1 MYYINGMST
10 YAQMQYWQTRE
21 ANMQQYLATSQA
33 LMSSMTSSMTN
44 LYEGQATLAEKQVLS
59 RIASGSSNGSL
70 PLLIAQLQDASS
82 KDGLVSMLNAATSST
97 SGASLNLLA

>member
-21 ANMQQYLATSQA
+21 ASMQQYLATSQA
-33 LMSSMTSSMTN
+33 LMSTVTSSMTS
-44 LYEGQATLAEKQVLS
+44 LAQGQATLAERQVLS

-70 PLLIAQLQDASS
+70 SVLIAQLQDASS
-82 KDGLVSMLNAATSST
+82 KQGLVSMLNTASST
-97 SGASLNLLA
+97 SSSSVNLLA

>member
-1 MYYINGMST
+1 MYYISGMST

-33 LMSSMTSSMTN
+33 LMSTMTSSMTS

-59 RIASGSSNGSL
+59 RIESGSSNGSL
-70 PLLIAQLQDASS
+70 SLLIAQLQDASS
-82 KDGLVSMLNAATSST
+82 KDGLVSMLNAASST
-97 SGASLNLLA
+97 SGSSVNLLA

>member
-10 YAQMQYWQTRE
+10 YAQTQYWQTRE
-21 ANMQQYLATSQA
+21 ANTQQYLATSQA
-33 LMSSMTSSMTN
+33 LMSTMTSSMTN
-44 LYEGQATLAEKQVLS
+44 LCEGQATLAEKQVLS

-82 KDGLVSMLNAATSST
+82 KDGLVSMLNAASST
-97 SGASLNLLA
+97 SGSSVNLLA

>member
-33 LMSSMTSSMTN
+33 LMSAVTSSMTN
-44 LYEGQATLAEKQVLS
+44 LYEGEATLTERQVLS
-59 RIASGSSNGSL
+59 RIQSGSSNGSAAVL
-70 PLLIAQLQDASS
+70 VAQLENANAEG
-82 KDGLVSMLNAATSST
+82 GLVSMLNGSSST
-97 SGASLNLLA
+97 TGSSVNLLA

>member
-21 ANMQQYLATSQA
+21 ANTQQYLATSQA
-33 LMSSMTSSMTN
+33 LMSTMTSSMTN
-44 LYEGQATLAEKQVLS
+44 LCEGQATLAEKQVLS

-82 KDGLVSMLNAATSST
+82 KDGLVSMLNAASSA
-97 SGASLNLLA
+97 SGSSVNLLA

>member
-33 LMSSMTSSMTN
+33 LMTAMTSSMTS
-44 LYEGQATLAEKQVLS
+44 LYEGQATLTERQALS
-59 RIASGSSNGSL
+59 RIQSGSSNGSVSV
-70 PLLIAQLQDASS
+70 LIAQLEDASS
-82 KDGLVSMLNAATSST
+82 KDGLVSMLNSTSST
-97 SGASLNLLA
+97 GGSTVNLLA